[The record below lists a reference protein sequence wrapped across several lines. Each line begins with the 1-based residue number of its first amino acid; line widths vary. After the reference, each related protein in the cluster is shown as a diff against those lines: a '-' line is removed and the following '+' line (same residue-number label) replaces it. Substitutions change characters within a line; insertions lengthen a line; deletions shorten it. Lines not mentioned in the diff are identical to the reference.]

1 MSSESDV
8 LPEESVRGGKKL
20 NWFWGMAA
28 AVAVVGVVVAV
39 VLVMVASSMTPEEVA
54 RGWVDDNVDMLG
66 ERVAG
71 VVVDGMG
78 RDGMDALIL
87 KELGGEWVE
96 DRVHE
101 HLAWTY
107 SSAVEGSDGYLVV
120 ATGMVNLDVSMPPL
134 SGVIEA
140 SAPFELLIKG
150 NDVVGERLVIDG
162 VSVRSDVAGLSVD
175 VSGEKVAETAEK
187 AGEKAVETLGEK
199 LDGDDVVDEA
209 GEKVKD
215 LFKP

>member
-39 VLVMVASSMTPEEVA
+39 VLVMVPSSMTPEEVA

-107 SSAVEGSDGYLVV
+107 SSAVEGPDGYLVV

-175 VSGEKVAETAEK
+175 VSGEKVAEAAEK

-199 LDGDDVVDEA
+199 LGGDDVVDEA